1 LKFRWTMKQLKE
13 KSDTQILLGLVNEK
27 LSQLN
32 PFDIDGTA
40 PLAERLTEIIEN
52 LRKKIN

>member
-1 LKFRWTMKQLKE
+1 MKFRWTIKQLKE
-13 KSDTQILLGLVNEK
+13 NSDTQILIGLVNEK
-27 LSQLN
+27 LSELN

-40 PLAERLTEIIEN
+40 PLAERLKEIIEN

>member
-27 LSQLN
+27 LSELN

>member
-13 KSDTQILLGLVNEK
+13 KSDTQIIMGLVNEK
-27 LSQLN
+27 LSELN
-32 PFDIDGTA
+32 PCDIDGTA
-40 PLAERLTEIIEN
+40 PLAERLKEIMEN

>member
-1 LKFRWTMKQLKE
+1 MKFRWTMKQLKE
-13 KSDTQILLGLVNEK
+13 KSDTQILIGLVNEK

-32 PFDIDGTA
+32 PYDIDGTA
-40 PLAERLTEIIEN
+40 PLAERLKEIMEN